1 MKEFLIRTASAAV
14 YAALVISSILVNRY
28 YFGAV
33 FIILSL
39 LTVREYLHLRE
50 AAIAQQVMAMLMA
63 GVLFAAYFF
72 QGGLSL
78 WTLGIY
84 NFLLII
90 SLVWELFARSEH
102 PIQHWGDTLISQA
115 MIALPF
121 AMMAAIH
128 GYSPW
133 ILLTLFVLI
142 WLNDSG
148 AYIIG
153 SLMSKRAKGNHK
165 MFPRVSP
172 NKSWEGL
179 IGGVLVALIGGIV
192 LYHVD
197 WFHALSGLHALRFA
211 LIMAVLICAFG
222 TLGDL
227 MESLLKRTIGIKDS
241 GKLMPGHGG
250 ALDRFD
256 SLLLSTPVVY
266 LLLIYWR
273 PLLCILQ
280 RVIG

>member
-1 MKEFLIRTASAAV
+1 MKEFLIRTASAVV
-14 YAALVISSILVNRY
+14 YAALVISAILVNRY

-33 FIILSL
+33 FIILSM
-39 LTVREYLHLRE
+39 LTVREFLHLR
-50 AAIAQQVMAMLMA
+50 AASIAQQVMSMLLA
-63 GVLFAAYFF
+63 GVLFAAYFLD
-72 QGGLSL
+72 GGLSL
-78 WTLGIY
+78 WSLICFNG
-84 NFLLII
+84 LLII
-90 SLVWELFARSEH
+90 SLVWELFAKAQD
-102 PIQHWGDTLISQA
+102 PIHNWGDILISQA

-121 AMMAAIH
+121 AMMAAI
-128 GYSPW
+128 GEFSKW

-142 WLNDSG
+142 WVNDSG

-153 SLMSKRAKGNHK
+153 SLMAKRQGGNHK

-179 IGGVLVALIGGIV
+179 IGGFLVAILGGV
-192 LYHVD
+192 ALYYAG
-197 WFHALSGLHALRFA
+197 WFSDICGLHALWFA
-211 LIMAVLICAFG
+211 VAMTIVVCIFG

-227 MESLLKRTIGIKDS
+227 MESLFKRTIGVKDS

-256 SLLLSTPVVY
+256 SLLLATPVVY
-266 LLLIYWR
+266 LLLIYWQ
-273 PLLCILQ
+273 PLLCILR